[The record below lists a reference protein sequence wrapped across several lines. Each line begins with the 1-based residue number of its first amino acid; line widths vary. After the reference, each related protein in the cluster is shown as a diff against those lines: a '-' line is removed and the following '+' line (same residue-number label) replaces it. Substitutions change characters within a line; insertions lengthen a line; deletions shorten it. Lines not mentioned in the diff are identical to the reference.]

1 MTKPEFIDLFSA
13 DNRILYSD
21 LNSPGNLPKLSRSTR
36 DGYAVKIEREQVN
49 LEKNIFRIM
58 GEVRIG
64 TLSKLAI
71 KPGEAVKVATGSSL
85 PSGTN
90 AVSMREYSEVLEG
103 ELKIIKPLKIGENIV
118 NPGDD
123 VKRGQ
128 LFFEAGTR
136 LRPHNLALMSLLG
149 IKRVTVFSKPK
160 IAILSTGDELED
172 LDGKSGRKGSSAR
185 APIFD
190 SNRPFLSSIVP
201 ELGGIPV
208 DLGIA
213 RDNFDEI
220 RSKMVEGLRYDGLFL
235 SAGSSVGERDYVSRA
250 AESIRELKMLVHGVA
265 MRPSS
270 PTGLA
275 LCRGKPVIFL
285 PGFPTSAIVSFYV
298 FGRPA
303 ILKLSGNS
311 STEMQT
317 IQATLDEDFDGKSG
331 LTHFVRVHV
340 VPNGKS
346 YTARI
351 VRPTE
356 AQYSSWLKQANG
368 IAVIGSDGRTALKRG
383 DNVSVYLIGDT
394 G

>member
-1 MTKPEFIDLFSA
+1 
-13 DNRILYSD
+13 
-21 LNSPGNLPKLSRSTR
+21 
-36 DGYAVKIEREQVN
+36 
-49 LEKNIFRIM
+49 
-58 GEVRIG
+58 
-64 TLSKLAI
+64 
-71 KPGEAVKVATGSSL
+71 
-85 PSGTN
+85 
-90 AVSMREYSEVLEG
+90 
-103 ELKIIKPLKIGENIV
+103 
-118 NPGDD
+118 
-123 VKRGQ
+123 
-128 LFFEAGTR
+128 
-136 LRPHNLALMSLLG
+136 
-149 IKRVTVFSKPK
+149 
-160 IAILSTGDELED
+160 
-172 LDGKSGRKGSSAR
+172 
-185 APIFD
+185 
-190 SNRPFLSSIVP
+190 
-201 ELGGIPV
+201 
-208 DLGIA
+208 
-213 RDNFDEI
+213 
-220 RSKMVEGLRYDGLFL
+220 
-235 SAGSSVGERDYVSRA
+235 
-250 AESIRELKMLVHGVA
+250 LKMLVHGVA

-275 LCRGKPVIFL
+275 LGRRKPVIFL

-356 AQYSSWLKQANG
+356 AQYSSWLKEANG